1 MRGGGAGGCSGLSTD
16 PVKDM
21 AAQAT
26 DDVWEVLGTA
36 RAIRRFT
43 DEPVDD
49 ATLRRCL
56 EAATW
61 APSGGNAQHWRFI
74 VLDSPEMRAVVQ
86 QAADAALKV
95 IEAVYSMSRPEEG
108 DDSRNARRNR
118 ATYELHDQAG
128 QRTSVLFTAYHN
140 EFASDFLQG
149 GSIFPAVQNF
159 YLAAR
164 AQGLGACPTSW
175 AAYDGEALLREAI
188 GIPEGWVLA
197 GHVVVGWPKGNHG
210 PVRRRAVDDVVFHN
224 SWDADRDDIVY
235 GVGAR
240 PESKG

>member
-1 MRGGGAGGCSGLSTD
+1 MTGDIPAD
-16 PVKDM
+16 PVTNM
-21 AAQAT
+21 AQAT
-26 DDVWEVLGTA
+26 EDVWEVLATS

-49 ATLRRCL
+49 VTLRRCL

-95 IEAVYSMSRPEEG
+95 IEPIYGMSRPAA
-108 DDSRNARRNR
+108 DDTSRNARRNR
-118 ATYELHDQAG
+118 ATYELHDLAG
-128 QRTSVLFTAYHN
+128 ERTSVLFVAYHN

-149 GSIFPAVQNF
+149 GSIFPAMQNF
-159 YLAAR
+159 CLAAR

-175 AAYDGEALLREAI
+175 AAYDGEQLLRQAI
-188 GIPEGWVLA
+188 GIPDRWVLA
-197 GHVVVGWPKGNHG
+197 GHVVVGWPRGHHG
-210 PVRRRAVDDVVFHN
+210 PVRRRPVSDVVFHN
-224 SWDADRDDIVY
+224 TWDPDRADIVY
-235 GVGAR
+235 GAGAR
-240 PESKG
+240 PQPKS

>member
-1 MRGGGAGGCSGLSTD
+1 
-16 PVKDM
+16 M
-21 AAQAT
+21 AQPTA
-26 DDVWEVLGTA
+26 DVWEVLSTA

-49 ATLRRCL
+49 ATLGRCL

-86 QAADAALKV
+86 QAADAALGV
-95 IEAVYSMSRPEEG
+95 IEHVYGMSRPDDG
-108 DDSRNARRNR
+108 DNSRNARRNR
-118 ATYELHDQAG
+118 ATYELHDRAG
-128 QRTSVLFTAYHN
+128 QRTSVLFVARHN

-149 GSIFPAVQNF
+149 ASIFPAVQNF

-175 AAYDGEALLREAI
+175 AAYGGEQLMRDAI
-188 GIPEGWVLA
+188 GVPAEWVLA
-197 GHVVVGWPKGNHG
+197 GHVVVGWPRGHHG
-210 PVRRRAVDDVVFHN
+210 PVRRRSVDDVVFRN
-224 SWDADRDDIVY
+224 GWDPDRADLVF

-240 PESKG
+240 PEPKN

>member
-1 MRGGGAGGCSGLSTD
+1 MI
-16 PVKDM
+16 
-21 AAQAT
+21 QAT
-26 DDVWEVLGTA
+26 GDVWEVLSTA
-36 RAIRRFT
+36 RAIRRFS

-86 QAADAALKV
+86 QAADASLKI
-95 IEAVYSMSRPEEG
+95 IEPIYGMSRPAP
-108 DDSRNARRNR
+108 DDTSRAARLNR
-118 ATYELHDQAG
+118 ATYELHDTAG
-128 QRTSVLFTAYHN
+128 QRTSVLFVAYHN

-149 GSIFPAVQNF
+149 ASIFPAVHNF

-175 AAYDGEALLREAI
+175 AAYDGEQLMREAI
-188 GIPEGWVLA
+188 EIPARWVLA
-197 GHVVVGWPKGNHG
+197 GHVVVGWPRGHFG
-210 PVRRRAVDDVVFHN
+210 PVRRRRVSDVVFHN
-224 SWDADRDDIVY
+224 RWDPDRDDIVY
-235 GVGAR
+235 GAGAR
-240 PESKG
+240 PKPKN

>member
-1 MRGGGAGGCSGLSTD
+1 
-16 PVKDM
+16 M
-21 AAQAT
+21 AEPT
-26 DDVWEVLGTA
+26 HDFWEVLATE

-43 DEPVDD
+43 DEPVDE
-49 ATLRRCL
+49 ATLARCL

-86 QAADAALKV
+86 QAATAALEV
-95 IEAVYSMSRPEEG
+95 IEHVYGMSRPA
-108 DDSRNARRNR
+108 DDDNSRNARRNR
-118 ATYELHDQAG
+118 ATYELHDLAG
-128 QRTSVLFTAYHN
+128 ERTSVLFVARHN

-149 GSIFPAVQNF
+149 ASIFPAVQNF

-175 AAYDGEALLREAI
+175 AAYAGEPLMREAI
-188 GIPEGWVLA
+188 GIPGEWVLA
-197 GHVVVGWPKGNHG
+197 GHVVVGWPRGRHG
-210 PVRRRAVDDVVFHN
+210 PVRRRPVGDVVFRN
-224 SWDADRDDIVY
+224 QWDPDRADLVF

-240 PESKG
+240 PEPKS